1 MLCPSPASGDA
12 LLHSWPGAVPG
23 SVLCLALCNWCRN
36 LALCW
41 GRHWKVAGMEEGRG
55 GEKSSSSPWLPA
67 SSQSSSHPSG
77 FICSPF
83 IWWRERPLMFLV
95 AADGVV
101 GGGRRAR
108 CAPPPRPAAQP
119 STSTSTSCPSISH
132 WDALSAVIESGL
144 SQLRSQSMGCQVS
157 GCEPQAKRCC

>member
-1 MLCPSPASGDA
+1 
-12 LLHSWPGAVPG
+12 
-23 SVLCLALCNWCRN
+23 
-36 LALCW
+36 
-41 GRHWKVAGMEEGRG
+41 
-55 GEKSSSSPWLPA
+55 
-67 SSQSSSHPSG
+67 
-77 FICSPF
+77 
-83 IWWRERPLMFLV
+83 MFLV

-108 CAPPPRPAAQP
+108 CAPPRPTAQP

-132 WDALSAVIESGL
+132 WDAPSAVIESGL